1 MLKNLS
7 RDQKN
12 ILLALALINF
22 FNYVDRQVI
31 FPLFDL
37 IKHEFGVSDFYL
49 GLLGTV
55 FMFIHSLASLPFGIW
70 ADKYSR
76 KTIIAGGV
84 FFWSIASFAS
94 GLAGSFKA
102 LLGIRSLVGVGEA
115 AYAPAA
121 TAMITDNVPENY
133 RAQAQGIFNA
143 GLFVGGT
150 LGAMIGGV
158 IAFYFG
164 SWRVAFFLVSVPG
177 LALAW
182 WSLNLKDV
190 RTQTVHHNLHFR
202 SLLKNVTYV
211 WILVA
216 GVLSTFAT
224 GAFVSWGIEFVI
236 RYKGYNLKDA
246 SLVLGGSLMLAGVI
260 GVFLGSLIAD
270 WLHEK
275 HHFGRSMVVAV
286 SQIIAA
292 PILYWGISSPG
303 KSPLFFL
310 LFFLGTM
317 LLAFYYGPVTAVM
330 HDVVPEQLRATS
342 FALYILVIH
351 LLGDTLAPAV
361 VGKIS
366 DLYSLRAGL
375 EFATIFVFLSGL
387 SFLAVTE
394 IIRRKRIDIAGGG
407 YAVEID

>member
-1 MLKNLS
+1 MIKNLS
-7 RDQKN
+7 REQKS
-12 ILLALALINF
+12 ILIALALINF

-37 IKHEFGVSDFYL
+37 IKQEFLVSDFQL

-55 FMFIHSLASLPFGIW
+55 FMFIHSLASLPFGVW

-84 FFWSIASFAS
+84 LFWSVASFAS
-94 GLAGSFKA
+94 GLAGSFKS

-121 TAMITDNVPENY
+121 TAMITDNVPENF

-143 GLFVGGT
+143 GLFMGGT

-158 IAFYFG
+158 IAFYFH

-182 WSLNLKDV
+182 WSLRLKDV
-190 RTQTVHHNLHFR
+190 RAQSPGHNLNFR
-202 SLLKNVTYV
+202 SLLKNIIYI
-211 WILVA
+211 WILL
-216 GVLSTFAT
+216 GGILSTFAT

-236 RYKGYNLKDA
+236 RYKGYNLRDA
-246 SLVLGGSLMLAGVI
+246 SLVLGGTLMLAGVV

-270 WLHEK
+270 FLHEK
-275 HHFGRSMVVAV
+275 YHFGRSIVVAA
-286 SQIIAA
+286 SQVIAA
-292 PILYWGISSPG
+292 PVLYWGISSPG
-303 KSPLFFL
+303 KSPVFFL
-310 LFFLGTM
+310 SFFIGTM

-330 HDVVPEQLRATS
+330 HDVVPESLRATS

-351 LLGDTLAPAV
+351 LLGDTLAPAII
-361 VGKIS
+361 GKIS
-366 DLYSLRAGL
+366 DRYSLRIGL
-375 EFATIFVFLSGL
+375 ELATIFVFLSGL
-387 SFLAVTE
+387 CFFIVTE
-394 IIRRKRIDIAGGG
+394 IIRKNKIDMAQGA
-407 YAVEID
+407 YVVEID